1 MKIAASPPTWP
12 TARLIGNLNFA
23 IGEQV
28 IKELTKSANGKTL
41 IAVTH
46 DERLAKYFDIVID
59 MNEMTGG
66 ITDVI
71 SPKEGEL

>member
-1 MKIAASPPTWP
+1 MEVHK
-12 TARLIGNLNFA
+12 
-23 IGEQV
+23 
-28 IKELTKSANGKTL
+28 TKSAKGKTL